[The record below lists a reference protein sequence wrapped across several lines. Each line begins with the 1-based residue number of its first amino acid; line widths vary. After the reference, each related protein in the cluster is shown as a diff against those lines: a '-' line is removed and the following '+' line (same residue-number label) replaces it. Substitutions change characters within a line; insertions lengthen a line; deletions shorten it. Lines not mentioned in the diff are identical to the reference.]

1 MPDIAKLSSGPWA
14 AKSCMSL
21 RSVGLAW
28 LALFGPR
35 PSFIFSTQRRET
47 TWQQWKEAGHCHGL
61 ARFCV
66 GPDGM
71 IDDVPVVVA
80 VPERKKK
87 YWTSS
92 RQWAR
97 RC

>member
-1 MPDIAKLSSGPWA
+1 MPDISKVPSGPWA

-35 PSFIFSTQRRET
+35 PSFIFNTQRHET
-47 TWQQWKEAGHCHGL
+47 TWQQWKEAGRYHGL
-61 ARFCV
+61 AKFAI
-66 GPDGM
+66 GSDGWL
-71 IDDVPVVVA
+71 DEEPVSAA

-87 YWTSS
+87 CWTSS
-92 RQWAR
+92 RQFAR
-97 RC
+97 RA